1 MKEVI
6 YYLNVYD
13 ILYPPSTKYKGWVQ
27 IATLNKDKQ
36 MVSLGYSDFQHIKE
50 KIENLIINP
59 NQDYYIMAN
68 TVNQYTKRTS
78 DNLFSLN
85 NIVIDCDIHSDI
97 SLYERDEIIK
107 DFIWRL
113 NRDLFELD
121 ELPKPNV
128 IHYTGRGI
136 QLWWHIDS
144 TSAKLIFIYEK
155 VIDYI
160 IMILNNFL
168 NEYPE
173 LKQHIEIDIHASK
186 NTIGLFRMFNT
197 HNTKVDKDTYVEIL
211 HDKSFDLNE
220 LLNQLKENEIVKEHI
235 EQKEA
240 LKKKYTKR
248 EKRAPKTHKKNSY
261 SALHYKRI
269 RIIEE
274 LATKEDAKGK
284 RDTMLFL
291 AFNSARQIYPT
302 EQAKEVCKKI
312 NNSFNEPLKD
322 LEYIFK
328 QKKIYNIK
336 NDTFYEY
343 LGVSKDDL
351 IKRGVYELSKPN
363 ITRDTERQQRKM
375 EKQKIKDLATDLLKS
390 GLTHKE
396 IAEQTG
402 LSLSTIARLSKAN
415 KN

>member
-1 MKEVI
+1 MI

-121 ELPKPNV
+121 ELPKHNV

-144 TSAKLIFIYEK
+144 ASSKLIFIYEK

-160 IMILNNFL
+160 VMILNNFL
-168 NEYPE
+168 EEYPE

-186 NTIGLFRMFNT
+186 NTVGLFRMFNT

-220 LLNQLKENEIVKEHI
+220 LLNQLKENEIIKEHI
-235 EQKEA
+235 EQKET

-248 EKRAPKTHKKNSY
+248 EKRALKTHKKNSY

-274 LATKEDAKGK
+274 LAKKEDTKGK

-312 NNSFNEPLKD
+312 NDSFGEPLKD

-328 QKKIYNIK
+328 QKKVYNIK
-336 NDTFYEY
+336 NNTFFER
-343 LGVSKDDL
+343 LGVSEEAL
-351 IKRGVYELSKPN
+351 VNIGAYELSKPN
-363 ITRDTERQQRKM
+363 ITRDMERNKRKM

-402 LSLSTIARLSKAN
+402 LSLSTIARISKEN
-415 KN
+415 KS

>member
-1 MKEVI
+1 MI
-6 YYLNVYD
+6 FYLNVYD
-13 ILYPPSTKYKGWVQ
+13 ILYPPSTQYKGWVQ

-50 KIENLIINP
+50 KAENLKINP
-59 NQDYYIMAN
+59 KQDYYIMAN

-78 DNLFSLN
+78 NNLFSLN

-97 SLYERDEIIK
+97 SSYERDEIIE

-113 NRDLFELD
+113 NRDLFELN

-128 IHYTGRGI
+128 IHYTARGTQI
-136 QLWWHIDS
+136 WWHIDS
-144 TSAKLIFIYEK
+144 ASSKLIFIYEK

-160 IMILNNFL
+160 VIILNNFL
-168 NEYPE
+168 DEYPE
-173 LKQHIEIDIHASK
+173 LKQYIEIDTLASK
-186 NTIGLFRMFNT
+186 NTVGLFRMFNT
-197 HNTKVDKDTYVEIL
+197 HNTKIDKDTYVKLL

-235 EQKEA
+235 QQKEA

-248 EKRAPKTHKKNSY
+248 EKRASKTHKKNSY

-274 LATKEDAKGK
+274 LAKKEDTTGK
-284 RDTMLFL
+284 RDMMLFL
-291 AFNSARQIYPT
+291 AFNSASQIYPM
-302 EQAKEVCKKI
+302 EQAKEICRTI
-312 NNSFNEPLKD
+312 NNSFNEPLND
-322 LEYIFK
+322 LDYIFK
-328 QKKIYNIK
+328 QKKIYKIK

-343 LGVSKDDL
+343 LGVSKEDL
-351 IKRGVYELSKPN
+351 IKRGTYELSKPN

-375 EKQKIKDLATDLLKS
+375 EKQKIKDMAVKLLKS

>member
-1 MKEVI
+1 M
-6 YYLNVYD
+6 NVYD
-13 ILYPPSTKYKGWVQ
+13 ILYPPLTQYKGWVQ

-36 MVSLGYSDFQHIKE
+36 MISLGYSDFQHIKE
-50 KIENLIINP
+50 KAENLKINP
-59 NQDYYIMAN
+59 KQDYYIMAN
-68 TVNQYTKRTS
+68 TVKQYTKRTS

-97 SLYERDEIIK
+97 SSYERDEIIK

-113 NRDLFELD
+113 NRDLFKLD
-121 ELPKPNV
+121 ELPKCNV
-128 IHYTGRGI
+128 IHHTGRGI
-136 QLWWHIDS
+136 QFWWHIDS
-144 TSAKLIFIYEK
+144 ASSKLIFIYEK

-160 IMILNNFL
+160 VIIFKSFL
-168 NEYPE
+168 DEYPE
-173 LKQHIEIDIHASK
+173 LKQHIEIDVLASK
-186 NTIGLFRMFNT
+186 NTVGLFRMFNT
-197 HNTKVDKDTYVEIL
+197 RNTKIDKDTYVEIL

-235 EQKEA
+235 QQKDV
-240 LKKKYTKR
+240 LKKRYTKK
-248 EKRAPKTHKKNSY
+248 EKRASKTHKKNSY

-274 LATKEDAKGK
+274 FAKNEDTMGK
-284 RDTMLFL
+284 RDMMLFL
-291 AFNSARQIYPT
+291 AFNSARQIYPI
-302 EQAKEVCKKI
+302 EQAKEICRTI
-312 NNSFNEPLKD
+312 NNSFNEPLND
-322 LEYIFK
+322 LDYIFK
-328 QKKIYNIK
+328 QKKTYKIK

-351 IKRGVYELSKPN
+351 IKRGAYELSKPN

-375 EKQKIKDLATDLLKS
+375 EKQKNKDLAIKLLKS

-396 IAEQTG
+396 ITKQTG

-415 KN
+415 KS

>member
-1 MKEVI
+1 MI
-6 YYLNVYD
+6 FYLNVYD
-13 ILYPPSTKYKGWVQ
+13 ILYPPSTEYKGWVQ

-97 SLYERDEIIK
+97 SPYERDEIIE

-113 NRDLFELD
+113 NRDLFNLN
-121 ELPKPNV
+121 ELPKCN
-128 IHYTGRGI
+128 IAHYTARGI

-144 TSAKLIFIYEK
+144 ASSKLIFIYEK

-160 IMILNNFL
+160 VMILNNFL
-168 NEYPE
+168 NEYLE

-186 NTIGLFRMFNT
+186 NAVGLFRMFNT
-197 HNTKVDKDTYVEIL
+197 HNTKANKDTHVEIL

-220 LLNQLKENEIVKEHI
+220 LLTQLKENEIIKEYI

-274 LATKEDAKGK
+274 LAKREDTTGK
-284 RDTMLFL
+284 RDMMLFL
-291 AFNSARQIYPT
+291 AFNSARQIYTT
-302 EQAKEVCKKI
+302 EQAKEICKKI
-312 NNSFNEPLKD
+312 NDSFGKPLKD

-328 QKKIYNIK
+328 QKKTYNIK

-375 EKQKIKDLATDLLKS
+375 EKQKIKDLAIKLLKS
-390 GLTHKE
+390 GLTYKE

-402 LSLSTIARLSKAN
+402 LSLSTIARLSKEN

>member
-1 MKEVI
+1 M
-6 YYLNVYD
+6 NVYD
-13 ILYPPSTKYKGWVQ
+13 VLYPPSTEYKGWVQ
-27 IATLNKDKQ
+27 IATLNQEKQ

-50 KIENLIINP
+50 KAENLKINP
-59 NQDYYIMAN
+59 EQDYYIMAN
-68 TVNQYTKRTS
+68 TVNHYTKRTS

-97 SLYERDEIIK
+97 FSYERDEIIK

-113 NRDLFELD
+113 NRDLFELNA
-121 ELPKPNV
+121 LPKPNV
-128 IHYTGRGI
+128 IHYTARGT

-144 TSAKLIFIYEK
+144 ASSKLIFIYEK

-160 IMILNNFL
+160 VIILKSFL
-168 NEYPE
+168 DEYPE
-173 LKQHIEIDIHASK
+173 LKQHIEIDALASK
-186 NTIGLFRMFNT
+186 NTVGLFRMFNT
-197 HNTKVDKDTYVEIL
+197 HNTKIDKDTCVEIL

-220 LLNQLKENEIVKEHI
+220 LLNQLKENEIVKEYI

-240 LKKKYTKR
+240 LKKRYTKK
-248 EKRAPKTHKKNSY
+248 EKRASKTHKKNSY

-274 LATKEDAKGK
+274 LAKKEDTKGK
-284 RDTMLFL
+284 RDMMLFL
-291 AFNSARQIYPT
+291 AFNSARQIYQI
-302 EQAKEVCKKI
+302 EQAKEICRTI
-312 NNSFNEPLKD
+312 NNSFNEPLND

-328 QKKIYNIK
+328 QKKIYKIK

-343 LGVSKDDL
+343 LGVSKEDL
-351 IKRGVYELSKPN
+351 IKMGAYELSKPN

-375 EKQKIKDLATDLLKS
+375 EKQKIKDMAVKLLKS

-396 IAEQTG
+396 IADQTG

-415 KN
+415 KS